1 MELEEISSIKNR
13 KKNNTIQTSESCK
26 DKIESIL
33 ELEEEENKLQQRK
46 QENVYTNAGYR
57 ESSDA
62 IFPMKNNA
70 DSETVDGEISL
81 TAVTGELIKNSS
93 IYAVSQLGHSQSNF
107 RRVMWL
113 LVSIGGTY
121 EGYSFEEC
129 KDVALKTRNES
140 CLRKILDLEECR
152 DAWNEIVDDSC
163 LMAIMNFT
171 DCRDLG
177 EMGSP
182 YRQRSFSLE
191 PKLKKRTVVSCSATL
206 AGKSDFQK
214 DMDLEFFMNYTKL
227 DENYRFITGYQ
238 ANELIKE
245 CSFNGESCSIKD
257 LKLFQSLRYGNC
269 FTFNKAESNSSRRL
283 MTSKTGYRSGLHM
296 TLDVRSRDYLPTSH
310 TIGAR
315 VIVHPSSSDP
325 DRENLGINISPGF
338 ETSISL
344 KQSHISRLEYPY
356 QDRCARLRNW

>member
-1 MELEEISSIKNR
+1 MELEDLSSIKNR

-26 DKIESIL
+26 DKMESIL

-57 ESSDA
+57 E
-62 IFPMKNNA
+62 
-70 DSETVDGEISL
+70 
-81 TAVTGELIKNSS
+81 AVTHFVKTMQTVN
-93 IYAVSQLGHSQSNF
+93 
-107 RRVMWL
+107 R
-113 LVSIGGTY
+113 TY

-129 KDVALKTRNES
+129 KDVALKTINES

-171 DCRDLG
+171 DCGDLG

-191 PKLKKRTVVSCSATL
+191 PKLKKRTVVS
-206 AGKSDFQK
+206 
-214 DMDLEFFMNYTKL
+214 
-227 DENYRFITGYQ
+227 YQ

-338 ETSISL
+338 ETSVSL
-344 KQSHISRLEYPY
+344 QSHISRLEYPY